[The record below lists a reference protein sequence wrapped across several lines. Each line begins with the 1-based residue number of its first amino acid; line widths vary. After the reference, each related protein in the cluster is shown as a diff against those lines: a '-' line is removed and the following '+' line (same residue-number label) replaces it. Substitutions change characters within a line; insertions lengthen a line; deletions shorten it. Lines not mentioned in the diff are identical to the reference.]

1 MTIHEAQPADAQAV
15 RTLLA
20 GERPVLLCF
29 VADWAPPCRELAP
42 TLGLLADTYYGT
54 VEIVTVDPDLEPLL
68 ANELRIVS
76 LPTMLL
82 YVGGAERERMVGLRS
97 YDDIEKKLNKY
108 LSPTST
114 AKEGSAR

>member
-1 MTIHEAQPADAQAV
+1 MPPRAELSSGFTPGFGLPGLATAYGLDDLTWTLLIGAAVLLLALVAV
-15 RTLLA
+15 R
-20 GERPVLLCF
+20 
-29 VADWAPPCRELAP
+29 
-42 TLGLLADTYYGT
+42 
-54 VEIVTVDPDLEPLL
+54 
-68 ANELRIVS
+68 VS
-76 LPTMLL
+76 ARSGLPTMLL